1 MRVTV
6 NGAGTEVPDDAT
18 VAGVVDRLVA
28 ARNAG
33 HGRVAVA
40 RNGDV
45 VPRSAWET
53 TRLAA
58 GDVLEVL
65 APTAGG

>member
-6 NGAGTEVPDDAT
+6 NGTVTEIEEVAT
-18 VAGVVDRLVA
+18 VATLVA
-28 ARNAG
+28 ACGVG
-33 HGRVAVA
+33 HDRVAVA
-40 RNGDV
+40 LNGDV
-45 VPRSAWET
+45 VPRSGWAA

-58 GDVLEVL
+58 GDDLELL

>member
-1 MRVTV
+1 M
-6 NGAGTEVPDDAT
+6 NGAGTDVPEDAT
-18 VAGVVDRLVA
+18 VAALVA
-28 ARNAG
+28 TLAARRAGG